1 MNAPI
6 PSEPSVMYAV
16 VSAIAYRVNKDNAGN
31 FCAYMQR
38 LPEGEFSAFG
48 MKTALDRFNDLKK
61 EKAFQQ
67 WAIDGGADLVVASR
81 NVA

>member
-1 MNAPI
+1 
-6 PSEPSVMYAV
+6 
-16 VSAIAYRVNKDNAGN
+16 
-31 FCAYMQR
+31 
-38 LPEGEFSAFG
+38 
-48 MKTALDRFNDLKK
+48 MKTALDRFNDLQH